1 METSTSI
8 DAKQRLSAKLL
19 KAVLMAACVLGISI
33 SCVQIFFDARQSSK
47 SIDSE
52 AWQMLSM
59 IREPSIQAAH
69 RMEPTMGEE
78 ILFGLMEHQAVHI
91 AAIKIPNE
99 PELAVIKRDLSK
111 SGYRYFSDYLFE
123 PVRIYRIPL
132 YKKEPV
138 HEHYGELFLAIDTA
152 HHGQEFIQRSVIVM
166 VSGIFRAIA
175 MAFLLYLIYSLI
187 LTKPLNRLIRNL
199 SQINP
204 DAPGSHRLRIPN
216 GHQNNEL
223 GLWVRTANQL
233 LESIERN
240 LNLRQKAEAQIMRLS
255 QYDYLTRLPNRRTL
269 QKHLQSM
276 INKPGSSDNNIAILC
291 LGLDDFKSLNAHF
304 NFNAAE
310 HALVK
315 IADRLRNHIGN
326 RGFIGKLGED
336 QFAIILS
343 KIAQPY
349 TAAETAQALLK
360 QLATPITVN
369 DEKITINGTV
379 GITLFPDDGQ
389 QVDNL
394 LQQAEF
400 AMIMAKSRN
409 QNRYQ
414 FYIASVDTEIRQRK
428 KLERDL
434 HEALKHHELSLV
446 YQPQIDFKTSRMV
459 GAEALLRWKH
469 PEKGLISPEM
479 FIPMAE
485 DNLEIIPIG
494 DWVLE
499 SACQQLHEW
508 HKTEFHDLRIAVNLS
523 AIQLRDKNIVDRIKY
538 LLKKYQIPP
547 QLLEI
552 EVTETSIMEDIEL
565 SSEQLN
571 NIKATGIT
579 LAMDDFGTGYSSLS
593 YLKQFPF
600 DKLKIDKSFVEGL
613 PGNKE
618 NTVIVEAII
627 QLGRSFGIK
636 VIAEGVEN
644 KEQETHLIKSGC
656 TEGQGY
662 FYSKPLADQEFAEFL
677 RNWKNKSASSRKRTF
692 PNEPD
697 VDKY

>member
-1 METSTSI
+1 METSTGI

-19 KAVLMAACVLGISI
+19 KAVLMAACVLGISV
-33 SCVQIFFDARQSSK
+33 SCVQIFFDARQFSK
-47 SIDSE
+47 GIDSE
-52 AWQMLSM
+52 AWQMLAM
-59 IREPSIQAAH
+59 IREPSTQAAYK
-69 RMEPTMGEE
+69 MEPTTGEE
-78 ILFGLMEHQAVHI
+78 ILFGLMEHQSVHI

-138 HEHYGELFLAIDTA
+138 LEHYGELFLAIDTA
-152 HHGQEFIQRSVIVM
+152 HHGQEFIQRSLIVM

-199 SQINP
+199 YQINP
-204 DAPGSHRLRIPN
+204 DAPGPHKLSMPN
-216 GHQNNEL
+216 SRQNNEL
-223 GLWVRTANQL
+223 SIWVRTANQL

-269 QKHLQSM
+269 QKHLQNL
-276 INKPGSSDNNIAILC
+276 INKPGSSDGNIAILC

-310 HALVK
+310 HELIK

-343 KIAQPY
+343 KITQPY
-349 TAAETAQALLK
+349 AAAEMAQALLK

-400 AMIMAKSRN
+400 AMIMAKSRS

-538 LLKKYQIPP
+538 LLEKYQIPP
-547 QLLEI
+547 RLLEI

-636 VIAEGVEN
+636 VIAEGIEN
-644 KEQETHLIKSGC
+644 REQETHLIKSGC

-677 RNWKNKSASSRKRTF
+677 RNWKNKSTSSRKRTF

-697 VDKY
+697 VDNH